1 MISDIPKFQIEL
13 YLCISALFCVVNEI
27 SSIIFCVLHSNIDL
41 NTILHAFVFR
51 ILGDELSRLRTLSV
65 CYCGLEDLDGINY
78 CPNIVNL
85 CAADNNIN
93 DVYPITEL
101 RRIHTLDLEKYDFQI
116 LNRYKF

>member
-1 MISDIPKFQIEL
+1 MISEL

-27 SSIIFCVLHSNIDL
+27 SSIIFCVLYSNIDL

-116 LNRYKF
+116 LNRYELF